1 MNARNLALIFG
12 IVFLGLGVL
21 GMMPG
26 MVVRGALLGVFPT
39 NLALALLHV
48 ALGAWGLAA
57 FMVWSRARTYARGAA
72 FIFAALGLM
81 GMVHG
86 LDTLFGL
93 MPLHGNNVWLHL
105 VSAGVAGFVAWKP
118 ETGERRGLSGDRRR
132 ASRAPMSTERRQS
145 LYDRRR
151 SQYLPQ
157 A

>member
-12 IVFLGLGVL
+12 IVFLGLGIL

-26 MVVRGALLGVFPT
+26 VVVGGALLGVFPT
-39 NLALALLHV
+39 NPALALVHA

-57 FMVWSRARTYARGAA
+57 FMAWSRARTYARGAA

-105 VSAGVAGFVAWKP
+105 VSAAVAGFVAWKP
-118 ETGERRGLSGDRRR
+118 ATGERRGLGGDRRR
-132 ASRAPMSTERRQS
+132 ASHAPMSIERRES
-145 LYDRRR
+145 MHDRRR
-151 SQYLPQ
+151 SPYLPQ

>member
-1 MNARNLALIFG
+1 MNARNLALTFG
-12 IVFLGLGVL
+12 IVYLGLGVL
-21 GMMPG
+21 GLMPG
-26 MVVRGALLGVFPT
+26 VLAEIFPT
-39 NLALALLHV
+39 NLVLALLHL
-48 ALGAWGLAA
+48 AMGAWGFAA
-57 FMVWSRARTYARGAA
+57 FIAWSRARTYARGAA

-86 LDTLFGL
+86 LDRLFGL

-105 VSAGVAGFVAWKP
+105 VSAAVAGFVAWKP

-132 ASRAPMSTERRQS
+132 ASHAPMSTERRQS
-145 LYDRRR
+145 MDDRRR

>member
-1 MNARNLALIFG
+1 MDARNLALIFG
-12 IVFLGLGVL
+12 MVFMGLGVL
-21 GMMPG
+21 GLMPS
-26 MVVRGALLGVFPT
+26 MIRGDALWGVFPT

-57 FMVWSRARTYARGAA
+57 FMDWSRARSYARGAA
-72 FIFAALGLM
+72 FVFAALGLM

-105 VSAGVAGFVAWKP
+105 VSAAVAGFIAWKP

-132 ASRAPMSTERRQS
+132 ASRAPLSTERRQS

-151 SQYLPQ
+151 SQYLSQ